1 MKKSS
6 LIDLN
11 VFRKVL
17 IGLGISSSLFYPNN
31 ALADSYLTSK
41 NEVTKTVQQTK
52 KITGNVTNTA
62 GEPIIGA
69 TVLEKGNT
77 TNGTITDIDG
87 NFTINLPA
95 NATLSISYIGYIT
108 QEIQV
113 GYQTSFK
120 VVLKDD
126 TKTLDEIIVVGY
138 GSQKKANLTGAVSSV
153 KMDEALGDRPLLNA
167 ADALQG
173 AVPGLFVS
181 NGGNAPGTSKSFQIR
196 GAYSLGVKNSDG
208 TYGNTIKPLVLID
221 NVEGDIDMINPEDIE
236 SINVLKDA
244 ASAAI
249 YGARAAGG
257 VILVTTKRPKGASRF
272 ELNYNNN
279 FAFGKAVNLP
289 KQAPLMDYL
298 QAYLDCGYS
307 DAYWSLGSPSVSK
320 WMEYLTAYQKDPSS
334 FNTVGDGIY
343 VDESGVPYYLNE
355 KDLYKNFMETSF
367 QMTHNISA
375 SGGTDK
381 LRYRISGGYN
391 SNDGVLISDRD
402 KFERMNVNSFIS
414 ADVTKWFTQEITM
427 SYAHSLQTSPGGM
440 GGVYNTR
447 LVSYYPEGELPA
459 SVNTLA
465 DEDLPLFTPRNQ
477 ILYSNPVNN
486 KNDNPRI
493 FLKSILKPLKGLE
506 AVFEYTFDKNIYDYH
521 WYTGQYDYTTIQGGS
536 SKSFVDDYLRKY
548 KQHTNYNS
556 INVYATYNKDFGN
569 HHFKVMAGFNQESSY
584 QETLDTY
591 SYNQAVLDVPA
602 MSSGT
607 GTIKATDSYSEYA
620 IRGGFFRVNY
630 NYLDKYL
637 LEVNGRYDGSSKF
650 PKSSRFGFFPSVSAG
665 WQIAQERF
673 MNSTRHWLDGLKLRA
688 SYGVIGNQNI
698 NPYTFTPS
706 MSVNN
711 KATSWI
717 IDDTYVTSIS
727 SLPALVSQNFTW
739 EKVGTI
745 NVGLDVNLFNNRLS
759 GVFEWYQ
766 RNTNGM
772 LAPGVQLPAV
782 VGASAP
788 YQNTADMRT
797 RGWELSLNWRD
808 QIGKVGYRIGFNLS
822 DYKSEIIKYDDN
834 AATKLLSSYYPGQ
847 TLGEIWGYVVDGYYT
862 VDDFVDTSSWQLK
875 EGVTSINGYNVRPG
889 DVKFKN
895 LRDDDTSTNVITSG
909 DNTFDNPGDRKVI
922 GNTTPRYQYGIN
934 LGMNYAGFDLNV
946 ILQGT
951 GKRDYWISNVLTFPM
966 NGDNFV
972 PLFEGLSDY
981 WMPKDP
987 DNGDWSAVNPNAKYP
1002 RIYGNRGNSGSNLR
1016 QSDKYLSDASYLR
1029 IKNITLSYK
1038 LPKKWVNQ
1046 IFLNQMKAFVSIE
1059 NVATFT
1065 SLPSGID
1072 PERIEWNYPAFRTV
1086 SFGVNITL

>member
-31 ALADSYLTSK
+31 ALADSYHTSK
-41 NEVTKTVQQTK
+41 NEVTTTVQQTK

>member
-41 NEVTKTVQQTK
+41 NEVTTTVQQTK

-1002 RIYGNRGNSGSNLR
+1002 RIYSNRGNSGSNLR

>member
-414 ADVTKWFTQEITM
+414 AEVTKWFTQEITM

-847 TLGEIWGYVVDGYYT
+847 TLGEIWGYIVDGYYT

>member
-41 NEVTKTVQQTK
+41 NEVTTTVQQTK

-355 KDLYKNFMETSF
+355 KRIYESDDLVESMKKEESKKSRAWNVALYQGDKGMHETIPWYAAGYDDSDWTPTDLF
-367 QMTHNISA
+367 A
-375 SGGTDK
+375 SGWATNGLNTINGSHWFRKDFQVSGQQAGEKATLRLGCIVDADSVYVNGTFV
-381 LRYRISGGYN
+381 G
-391 SNDGVLISDRD
+391 
-402 KFERMNVNSFIS
+402 
-414 ADVTKWFTQEITM
+414 T
-427 SYAHSLQTSPGGM
+427 
-440 GGVYNTR
+440 
-447 LVSYYPEGELPA
+447 VSYQYP
-459 SVNTLA
+459 
-465 DEDLPLFTPRNQ
+465 
-477 ILYSNPVNN
+477 
-486 KNDNPRI
+486 PRI
-493 FLKSILKPLKGLE
+493 YTIPAGLLKVG
-506 AVFEYTFDKNIYDYH
+506 KN
-521 WYTGQYDYTTIQGGS
+521 TITIRL
-536 SKSFVDDYLRKY
+536 F
-548 KQHTNYNS
+548 
-556 INVYATYNKDFGN
+556 
-569 HHFKVMAGFNQESSY
+569 SY
-584 QETLDTY
+584 
-591 SYNQAVLDVPA
+591 
-602 MSSGT
+602 
-607 GTIKATDSYSEYA
+607 
-620 IRGGFFRVNY
+620 GGFPHFVKEKPY
-630 NYLDKYL
+630 KIL
-637 LEVNGRYDGSSKF
+637 
-650 PKSSRFGFFPSVSAG
+650 FGKGQP
-665 WQIAQERF
+665 
-673 MNSTRHWLDGLKLRA
+673 
-688 SYGVIGNQNI
+688 
-698 NPYTFTPS
+698 
-706 MSVNN
+706 
-711 KATSWI
+711 
-717 IDDTYVTSIS
+717 
-727 SLPALVSQNFTW
+727 
-739 EKVGTI
+739 EKG
-745 NVGLDVNLFNNRLS
+745 
-759 GVFEWYQ
+759 E
-766 RNTNGM
+766 
-772 LAPGVQLPAV
+772 
-782 VGASAP
+782 
-788 YQNTADMRT
+788 
-797 RGWELSLNWRD
+797 
-808 QIGKVGYRIGFNLS
+808 
-822 DYKSEIIKYDDN
+822 SEISLEGDWKYRLGAPMP
-834 AATKLLSSYYPGQ
+834 AAPGQ
-847 TLGEIWGYVVDGYYT
+847 TAFHYKPVGLYNAMIAPLLNYTVSGVIWYQGESNVSRRNEYKDLLTAMIADWRQHWNRPDMPFYVIELADFLSPEDKGGRAAWAEFRKVQAEVANTNKNVTLIKNGDLGEWNDIHPLDKKTLGQRVSQAV
-862 VDDFVDTSSWQLK
+862 FQQ
-875 EGVTSINGYNVRPG
+875 R
-889 DVKFKN
+889 VK
-895 LRDDDTSTNVITSG
+895 
-909 DNTFDNPGDRKVI
+909 
-922 GNTTPRYQYGIN
+922 
-934 LGMNYAGFDLNV
+934 
-946 ILQGT
+946 
-951 GKRDYWISNVLTFPM
+951 
-966 NGDNFV
+966 
-972 PLFEGLSDY
+972 
-981 WMPKDP
+981 
-987 DNGDWSAVNPNAKYP
+987 
-1002 RIYGNRGNSGSNLR
+1002 
-1016 QSDKYLSDASYLR
+1016 
-1029 IKNITLSYK
+1029 
-1038 LPKKWVNQ
+1038 
-1046 IFLNQMKAFVSIE
+1046 
-1059 NVATFT
+1059 
-1065 SLPSGID
+1065 
-1072 PERIEWNYPAFRTV
+1072 
-1086 SFGVNITL
+1086 